1 MGRHTRSRT
10 VLLGSRLGLF
20 LALLLLNACGRPI
33 ISGLGP
39 QYPPAWST
47 VDSLRPTL
55 KWESFPTE
63 RDTKKGTRD
72 SVQGLSHV
80 TYDLKIWRVDDD
92 WPIRRVAP
100 NGDLLAPAPE
110 YTRTGLQEPHHM
122 IETPLQANSQYF
134 WTVRARFLLQGSPRV
149 TQSSEVITIEYLEK
163 PGLIRVQYHGFFT
176 PAE

>member
-10 VLLGSRLGLF
+10 VLLGSCLGLF
-20 LALLLLNACGRPI
+20 LALLLLSACGRPI
-33 ISGLGP
+33 ISGLEP

-63 RDTKKGTRD
+63 RDTKKGARD
-72 SVQGLSHV
+72 FVQGLSHV

-100 NGDLLAPAPE
+100 NGDLLAPAPV
-110 YTRTGLQEPHHM
+110 YSRTGLQEPHHL

-134 WTVRARFLLQGSPRV
+134 WTVRARFLSQGSPRV
-149 TQSSEVITIEYLEK
+149 TQPSEVITVEYLQH
-163 PGLIRVQYHGFFT
+163 PHLTQVHYHGFFT